1 MKNNKLEVGEIIK
14 YPKSNLEVMSAE
26 THRLYHNPKRKAD
39 LTDSQL
45 SRIIGILEEEKDD

>member
-45 SRIIGILEEEKDD
+45 SRIIGILEEGEDA